1 MPRIATQPQL
11 AVPTA
16 ITGAALLSGP
26 STRIS

>member
-11 AVPTA
+11 AAPA

-26 STRIS
+26 STRIG